1 METVGRA
8 GSPRS
13 SQKMCK
19 QSSPSGRLHG
29 NRWMASIVPKYVQA
43 VVTIGAITWKPLG
56 GLDRP
61 KKCASGR
68 HHLGAITWKPLDGFD
83 RPKKC
88 ASGRH
93 HRGDYME
100 TAGWPRSSQK
110 MCKRSSPSGRLHGNR
125 WVASIV
131 PKNVQAVVTI
141 GAITW
146 KPLGCLDRPKRAVLH
161 VKGRRAG
168 LDLAAVYLKVAKKKL
183 TRKHRLGGREI
194 FKKSEELATYRTYYT
209 DTHASDSIL
218 KQM

>member
-19 QSSPSGRLHG
+19 RSSPSGRLHG
-29 NRWMASIVPKYVQA
+29 NRWMASIVPKNVQA
-43 VVTIGAITWKPLG
+43 VVTIWGRLHGNRWMALIVPKNVQAIVTIGAITWKPLD

-68 HHLGAITWKPLDGFD
+68 HHLGVITWKPLDGLD

-88 ASGRH
+88 TSGRH

-131 PKNVQAVVTI
+131 PNARSCT
-141 GAITW
+141 
-146 KPLGCLDRPKRAVLH
+146 
-161 VKGRRAG
+161 
-168 LDLAAVYLKVAKKKL
+168 
-183 TRKHRLGGREI
+183 
-194 FKKSEELATYRTYYT
+194 
-209 DTHASDSIL
+209 
-218 KQM
+218 

>member
-19 QSSPSGRLHG
+19 RSSPLGRLHG
-29 NRWMASIVPKYVQA
+29 SRWMASIVPKNVRA
-43 VVTIGAITWKPLG
+43 VVTIGAITWKPLD
-56 GLDRP
+56 GL
-61 KKCASGR
+61 
-68 HHLGAITWKPLDGFD
+68 D

-125 WVASIV
+125 WMASIV

-146 KPLGCLDRPKRAVLH
+146 KPLGGLDRPKKCAS
-161 VKGRRAG
+161 GRHHRGDYLETAG
-168 LDLAAVYLKVAKKKL
+168 WSRSSQ
-183 TRKHRLGGREI
+183 TRGPAREGPE
-194 FKKSEELATYRTYYT
+194 SRP
-209 DTHASDSIL
+209 
-218 KQM
+218 